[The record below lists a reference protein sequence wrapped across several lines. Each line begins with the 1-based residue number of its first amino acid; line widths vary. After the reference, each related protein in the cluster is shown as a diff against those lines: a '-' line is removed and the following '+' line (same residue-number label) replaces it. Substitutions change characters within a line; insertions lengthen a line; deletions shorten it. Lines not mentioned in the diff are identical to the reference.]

1 MYSYKRAK
9 QNLDKIKKIAKRNH
23 KRITIKL
30 KDKNVSQLTKM
41 QKMLID
47 VNKNDR
53 DRFEYK

>member
-9 QNLDKIKKIAKRNH
+9 QNLAKIKKIAKRNH